1 MKHKRLLPLIVATA
15 TAAGSMGLVATM
27 ASTASASGSVHLT
40 YALWDANEEIGYK
53 QSIAV
58 FEKNHPNITVSV
70 EQIPY
75 SAYQTKLQE
84 EFASGSGPDIFWIN
98 TPWLS
103 TWIKDGFLVN
113 LAPDIQK
120 ANINMKQYIPS
131 LVALHTY
138 KGAIYGLPKDWDT
151 IGIYYNENYM
161 KAHGLTPPTNW
172 TWNPTNGG
180 TFLKFLEEATVDT
193 SGNNAT
199 SPKFDSSKIATYGME
214 MDNAFQ
220 TGFGSFWQMDGCHV
234 IPAAWASSTSFNTP
248 ACYQT
253 TQFIRNLMYK
263 YHVLVPGSELG
274 ANGESPSGQDL
285 NLFAAGKIAMYL
297 EGDWNTS
304 PAWKAIGTK
313 FKIGVVPLPAG
324 PDGRWSV
331 FNGLIDGVNKNT
343 PNFQATWQLEQWL
356 GSAASQKIMGQG
368 GYIWPAIPSLD
379 SLFVKAWAAKGIP
392 MTPFSEEAVG
402 NVVDWPNT
410 PGMNQA
416 LTDMGTAMGPI
427 WLSGGSLSN
436 TESALKSA
444 YAAANHDLQAAGA

>member
-27 ASTASASGSVHLT
+27 ASTASASGPVHLT

-58 FEKNHPNITVSV
+58 FEKSHPNITVSV

-75 SAYQTKLQE
+75 AAYQTKLQE

-113 LAPDIQK
+113 LAPDIKK
-120 ANINMKQYIPS
+120 AGINMKQYIPS

-138 KGAIYGLPKDWDT
+138 KGAIYGIPKDWDT

-248 ACYQT
+248 ACVPDDAVHPQP
-253 TQFIRNLMYK
+253 
-263 YHVLVPGSELG
+263 HVQVPC
-274 ANGESPSGQDL
+274 
-285 NLFAAGKIAMYL
+285 
-297 EGDWNTS
+297 
-304 PAWKAIGTK
+304 
-313 FKIGVVPLPAG
+313 AG
-324 PDGRWSV
+324 PRVRAGC
-331 FNGLIDGVNKNT
+331 
-343 PNFQATWQLEQWL
+343 QW
-356 GSAASQKIMGQG
+356 
-368 GYIWPAIPSLD
+368 
-379 SLFVKAWAAKGIP
+379 
-392 MTPFSEEAVG
+392 
-402 NVVDWPNT
+402 
-410 PGMNQA
+410 
-416 LTDMGTAMGPI
+416 
-427 WLSGGSLSN
+427 
-436 TESALKSA
+436 
-444 YAAANHDLQAAGA
+444 

>member
-1 MKHKRLLPLIVATA
+1 MKRTRLVSLLAATA
-15 TAAGSMGLVATM
+15 TLSTSMGLVAAM
-27 ASTASASGSVHLT
+27 ESTASASGPVHLT
-40 YALWDANEEIGYK
+40 YALWDPNEEIGYK

-58 FEKNHPNITVSV
+58 FEKSHPNITVSV

-75 SAYQTKLQE
+75 AAYQTKLQE

-113 LAPDIQK
+113 LAPDIKK
-120 ANINMKQYIPS
+120 AGINMSQYIPS

-138 KGAIYGLPKDWDT
+138 KGAIYGFPKDWDT

-161 KAHGLTPPTNW
+161 KAHNLTPPTNW
-172 TWNPTNGG
+172 TWNPTTGG
-180 TFLKFLEEATVDT
+180 TFLKFLQEATTDS

-199 SPKFDSSKIATYGME
+199 SPNFNPNKIATYGME

-234 IPAAWASSTSFNTP
+234 IPAAWASSVSFNTP
-248 ACYQT
+248 ACAQT
-253 TQFIRNLMYK
+253 TQFINNLMYK

-331 FNGLIDGVNKNT
+331 FNGLIDAINKNS
-343 PNFQATWQLEQWL
+343 PNFQATWELEEWL

-379 SLFVKAWAAKGIP
+379 SLFTKAWAAKGIP
-392 MTPFSEEAVG
+392 MAPFAQEAVG

-427 WLSGGSLSN
+427 WLGPETLAK
-436 TESALKSA
+436 TTSALKSA
-444 YAAANHDLQAAGA
+444 YGAANHDLSAAGG